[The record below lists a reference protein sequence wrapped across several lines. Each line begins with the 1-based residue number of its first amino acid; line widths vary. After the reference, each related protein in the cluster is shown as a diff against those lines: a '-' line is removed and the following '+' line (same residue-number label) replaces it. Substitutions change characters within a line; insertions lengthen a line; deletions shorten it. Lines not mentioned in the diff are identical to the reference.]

1 VWAAGFLLWG
11 ATLFLCAPYD
21 LQISMAVVDR
31 TSVFGELVSFWGE
44 WPAWAVIIL
53 SLATLIAGRWGSA
66 RQQERFGPWA
76 PLAGTIIILALL
88 SPTLITQ
95 CLKFFWGR
103 VRYMHLAADLSD
115 YTPFY
120 VPAGVEAGESFPSG
134 HVAMA
139 FISVAIPFFLTAQ
152 RRSRW
157 VKALCWVLALLYGCG
172 VAWGR
177 VIHGKHFLTDTLFAA
192 GSTALLAPVILRWLR
207 RQD

>member
-1 VWAAGFLLWG
+1 
-11 ATLFLCAPYD
+11 
-21 LQISMAVVDR
+21 MALVDR
-31 TSVFGELVSFWGE
+31 TSAFGELVSFWGE

-66 RQQERFGPWA
+66 RQREPWG
-76 PLAGTIIILALL
+76 PLAGTVIILALL

-103 VRYMHLAADLSD
+103 VRYIHLAADLSD

-120 VPAGVEAGESFPSG
+120 MPAGVGAGESFPSG

-139 FISVAIPFFLTAQ
+139 FISVAIPFSLTAQ
-152 RRSRW
+152 QRGRW
-157 VKALCWVLALLYGCG
+157 VKVLCWALALLYGCG

-192 GSTALLAPVILRWLR
+192 GSTALLAPIILRWLR
-207 RQD
+207 RLLAGGGRCIRGG